1 MEWFPKPCTSVLW
14 RDIDFTDVTLA
25 CEDQSIKAHKMVLSS
40 CSPFFKKLLKTHSHP
55 QPLIYMRGMRANSL
69 TAIIDF
75 LCLGEANVFQDDLD
89 DFLALAEELQ
99 LKGFDGISEGKVPDY
114 PTESSNHT
122 EKKAVVNQKQ
132 MPKKPMSIYV
142 KFEKEG
148 VGAMMTIYGQKPRKN
163 SLIEPATM
171 AEIESMIE
179 QRIDG
184 KYCTICGYTLKILA
198 TWKNML
204 RNIWK
209 AWSILVIFA
218 TK

>member
-1 MEWFPKPCTSVLW
+1 
-14 RDIDFTDVTLA
+14 
-25 CEDQSIKAHKMVLSS
+25 
-40 CSPFFKKLLKTHSHP
+40 
-55 QPLIYMRGMRANSL
+55 MRGMRANSL

-148 VGAMMTIYGQKPRKN
+148 VGVMMTSYGQKPRKN
-163 SLIEPATM
+163 SFIEPATM

-184 KYCTICGYTLKILA
+184 KYCTNCGYTSKKFGHMKEHVEKHIEGLEYPCNICNKIMRSSHLFREH
-198 TWKNML
+198 T
-204 RNIWK
+204 RRCPPII
-209 AWSILVIFA
+209 SSQI
-218 TK
+218 

>member
-1 MEWFPKPCTSVLW
+1 
-14 RDIDFTDVTLA
+14 
-25 CEDQSIKAHKMVLSS
+25 
-40 CSPFFKKLLKTHSHP
+40 
-55 QPLIYMRGMRANSL
+55 MRGMKANSL
-69 TAIIDF
+69 TAITDF

-99 LKGFDGISEGKVPDY
+99 LKGFDGNSEVTLPEY

-122 EKKAVVNQKQ
+122 ERKTVVNQKQ
-132 MPKKPMSIYV
+132 MSSYV

-148 VGAMMTIYGQKPRKN
+148 GGAMMTSYGQKPRKN

-184 KYCTICGYTLKILA
+184 KYCTNCGYTSKNFGHMKEHVEKHIEGLEYPCNICNKIMRSSHLFREH
-198 TWKNML
+198 TRRCPPK
-204 RNIWK
+204 I
-209 AWSILVIFA
+209 SSQI
-218 TK
+218 

>member
-1 MEWFPKPCTSVLW
+1 
-14 RDIDFTDVTLA
+14 
-25 CEDQSIKAHKMVLSS
+25 
-40 CSPFFKKLLKTHSHP
+40 
-55 QPLIYMRGMRANSL
+55 MRGMRANSL

-122 EKKAVVNQKQ
+122 EKKVVVNQKQ

-171 AEIESMIE
+171 PKIESMIE

-184 KYCTICGYTLKILA
+184 KYCTNCGHTSKNFGFMKEHVEKHIEGLEYPCNICNKIMRSSNSFREHTRRCPVA
-198 TWKNML
+198 H
-204 RNIWK
+204 
-209 AWSILVIFA
+209 A
-218 TK
+218 